1 MVCLWSNLVY
11 RPLFK
16 LEHSIF
22 RYHWEFI
29 DGLVQGKPNINEYLR
44 IRRITWEMTASPNHS
59 RKFPW
64 YEPFSRSRKLDFPN
78 KYNSDLLSNVFD
90 VFNFSCYFSQC
101 RRSLP
106 PTLTH
111 FPALF
116 FLFLWILFITKY
128 DKIILSEYKH
138 TQKEVFSKRP
148 KLESNTRE
156 DGDNKG
162 GFLLTCIAHILWF
175 YSWVEV

>member
-1 MVCLWSNLVY
+1 
-11 RPLFK
+11 
-16 LEHSIF
+16 
-22 RYHWEFI
+22 
-29 DGLVQGKPNINEYLR
+29 
-44 IRRITWEMTASPNHS
+44 MTSSPNHS

-128 DKIILSEYKH
+128 DKIILYEYKH

-162 GFLLTCIAHILWF
+162 GFLLTCMHTYFDFIHGLRYKAFQTLAKHVSRSVW
-175 YSWVEV
+175 SPP